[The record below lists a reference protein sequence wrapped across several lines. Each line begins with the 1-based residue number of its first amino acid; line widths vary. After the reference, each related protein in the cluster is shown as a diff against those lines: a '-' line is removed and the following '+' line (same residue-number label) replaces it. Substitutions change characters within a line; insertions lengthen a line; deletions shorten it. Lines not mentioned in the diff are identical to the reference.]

1 MIPGQCN
8 APINI
13 DTSSTSIKPSSEKV
27 TFNYYSGNCT
37 ATRKANNITIEYEI
51 SDLPNYVKYKNE
63 NYTLKL
69 CKLYKKSI
77 HQINGKNSVA
87 ELILWHQHALTN
99 ANLLVCIP
107 VSISLEGITN
117 FGTLLP
123 NETSNK
129 TMIEN
134 FDSLKQFI
142 PSGDFYSYSASNFT
156 NCSSSVVFEYIVFPS
171 SKVSVSQT
179 ELNNIPPSG
188 SYPIIANSNAIVYK
202 HTSKMA
208 GGSITKF
215 SDDNVFIDCQPI
227 DAPEYGDTVI
237 PDKLASTPGI
247 NFSRLKHNKFIQML
261 LVFIV
266 FMIVMVIFFYSYEFT
281 TGMFRELTKSFGK
294 MNQGGS

>member
-1 MIPGQCN
+1 MSTGQCN

-13 DTSSTSIKPSSEKV
+13 DTSSTSIKPSSEKI
-27 TFNYYSGNCT
+27 TFNYYSGNCA

-51 SDLPNYVKYKNE
+51 ADLPNHIKYKNE

-77 HQINGKNSVA
+77 HQINGQNSVA
-87 ELILWHQHALTN
+87 ELVIWHQHALTN

-107 VSISLEGITN
+107 VSISLEGKTS
-117 FGTLLP
+117 FGTLIP
-123 NETSNK
+123 NQTSNK

-156 NCSSSVVFEYIVFPS
+156 NCSSSAKFEYIVFPS
-171 SKVSVSQT
+171 SKISVSQT
-179 ELNNIPPSG
+179 ELNNIPSSIP
-188 SYPIIANSNAIVYK
+188 YPIVANSNAIVYK
-202 HTSKMA
+202 HTSQGA
-208 GGSITKF
+208 GGSVIKF

-227 DAPEYGDTVI
+227 DAPEYGESVMPTT
-237 PDKLASTPGI
+237 LASTPGI

-281 TGMFRELTKSFGK
+281 TGMFRELTKSVGK
-294 MNQGGS
+294 MNQG